1 MPIGDIV
8 QELSLDLH
16 SLVDQDT
23 IRRKVLEA
31 ARFMRTKRLW
41 WSEREFRFTLQAGRE
56 IYAPGD
62 GWGLPADFREVVGD
76 VLWILEAGS
85 ETTRSRVHRALD
97 NEYLELK
104 ATRENTGS
112 FPSYFNLRGGQLHVW
127 PLETRST
134 DILTGNYAANLEVPK
149 VSWESGVFVW
159 RTEGGALLTDAELDS
174 FDSDWFTPG
183 RAAGMVKQ
191 RTAYLLYRDVLKD
204 AEAAADAMTG
214 WLEET
219 ATAEEESALRQGG
232 GLEIPGYLL

>member
-8 QELSLDLH
+8 QELYADLH
-16 SLVDQDT
+16 TLVDLDT

-41 WSEREFRFTLQAGRE
+41 YSEKEFRITLQAGRE
-56 IYAPGD
+56 VYAPGD

-76 VLWILEAGS
+76 VLWVLELGS
-85 ETTRSRVHRALD
+85 ETTRSRVHRAL
-97 NEYLELK
+97 NTEYLELK
-104 ATRENTGS
+104 ATRESTGS

-127 PLETRST
+127 PLETRSG
-134 DILTGNYAANLEVPK
+134 DVLMGNYAASLEVPK
-149 VSWESGVFVW
+149 ASWESGGFVW
-159 RTEGGALLTDAELDS
+159 RTEAGGLLTDAELDS

-183 RAAGMVKQ
+183 KAAGMV
-191 RTAYLLYRDVLKD
+191 RLRAAYILYREVLKD
-204 AEAAADAMTG
+204 PEAAGDAMTG

-219 ATAEEESALRQGG
+219 ATAEEESEQRQGG